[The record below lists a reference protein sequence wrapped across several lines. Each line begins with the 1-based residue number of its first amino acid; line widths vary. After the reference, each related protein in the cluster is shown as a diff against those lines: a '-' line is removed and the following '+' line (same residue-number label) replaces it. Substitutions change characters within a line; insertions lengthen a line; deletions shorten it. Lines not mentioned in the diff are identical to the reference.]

1 MYPTQ
6 CSKYCTPLSKT
17 LGEQGHSPPVRKKP
31 LWGTR
36 GGQGLRSHWGAGG
49 FKPPFGAF
57 HPPLPLD
64 LLQPSPHPLTPIPC
78 PAPTLPL
85 LFPQQPPLL
94 SPPLH
99 THLPPSLP
107 PHTPPST
114 HTALHIHLP
123 PHKREGGVSRD
134 GARGE
139 ERGAE
144 RGQGERGSRER
155 KGAGSNRKTHLSCWA
170 TAGTWPN
177 AVAQDAPKSAQDHAR
192 RPAERC
198 ARCARARD
206 TSLRSPSSSV
216 RPGAC
221 TQPPVHKRQLS
232 CMWLHGG
239 GKGHT

>member
-1 MYPTQ
+1 MGDKGRAGAQIPLGGRGVQ
-6 CSKYCTPLSKT
+6 TPFWSLPPP
-17 LGEQGHSPPVRKKP
+17 SPPR
-31 LWGTR
+31 
-36 GGQGLRSHWGAGG
+36 
-49 FKPPFGAF
+49 PPSTIPPPPHPHSLPCPYLAPSLPTAAP
-57 HPPLPLD
+57 PPL
-64 LLQPSPHPLTPIPC
+64 
-78 PAPTLPL
+78 AP
-85 LFPQQPPLL
+85 
-94 SPPLH
+94 
-99 THLPPSLP
+99 P
-107 PHTPPST
+107 PHTPPSITPST
-114 HTALHIHLP
+114 HTSLHIHLP